1 MSLGYRSRRTNARRS
16 PAITLAG
23 GSSGNRM
30 LIVGDSIA
38 AQHAYVLPVTSL
50 TRDGSTT
57 MTVNWTSH
65 GLIVGSQVYGFR
77 ATDEALNGHFEVAT
91 VVNANSFT
99 VTLPVASGGAV
110 TAKAGGFIASKQDVL
125 TDIGSINWLSSL
137 NGACFDI
144 VGVVAEGASLTSYL
158 PTLIANAN
166 DDGLKYDW
174 VTIISGINDAAADV
188 TGATIAANIIAA
200 TASLRSAGKKVIIST
215 VGPWSSGHGSYTAGR
230 YTEVQNAN
238 TLLRSYAAGRSG
250 VYIMDSFEATTGTA
264 PLHTNVLSD
273 GLHPSQ
279 LGCYTYA
286 KRFMADYPTALPAG
300 TTLLAQNAADDVVVT
315 PANRQ
320 FWPTPMFTGSA
331 GLGVTY
337 FGTANTTGTIPTDQ
351 WVRGYSPNT
360 GGATTTL
367 ASSLVAASTGNGNAI
382 KVDIAASEDGD
393 WAIVHCIDNFAEFT
407 AGEYVR
413 LVMRVRAEA
422 TGGGAPTNLARVNAF
437 LQLDDA
443 IGSKSSVLAAL
454 YNASPPAAASYP
466 QVTEQLTLMTPKLR
480 IASMTGVTLTQP
492 WLITT
497 MRAACTNTFYV
508 ENPALRATT
517 E

>member
-1 MSLGYRSRRTNARRS
+1 MSLGYRSRRTTAKRS
-16 PAITLAG
+16 PAITLGG
-23 GSSGNRM
+23 GSNGNRM

-38 AQHAYVLPVTSL
+38 AQHGYTLGITSL

-65 GLIVGSQVYGFR
+65 GLIVGSRVYGFR
-77 ATDEALNGHFEVAT
+77 ATDEALNGRFEVAT

-125 TDIGSINWLSSL
+125 TDIGSINWLTSL

-144 VGVVAEGASLTSYL
+144 VGVCAEGASLTSYL
-158 PTLIANAN
+158 STLVTNAN

-174 VTIISGINDAAADV
+174 VTIISGINDIVSDV

-200 TASLRSAGKKVIIST
+200 TASLRTAGKKVIISA
-215 VGPWSSGHGSYTAGR
+215 VGPWSSAYGSYTAGR
-230 YTEVQNAN
+230 NTQLLAAN
-238 TLLRSYAAGRSG
+238 TALAAYAAGRSG
-250 VYIMDSFEATTGTA
+250 VYFMDTVAAGTAYATTY
-264 PLHTNVLSD
+264 TNFLSD
-273 GLHPSQ
+273 GIHPTQ

-300 TTLLAQNAADDVVVT
+300 TTLLSQNANDDVVVT

-320 FWPTPMFTGSA
+320 FWPTPMFTGAA
-331 GLGVTY
+331 GLGLTY
-337 FGTANTTGTIPTDQ
+337 FGTATTTGTIPTDQ

-393 WAIVHCIDNFAEFT
+393 WAIVHCIDNSAPFSSGDYA
-407 AGEYVR
+407 R
-413 LVMRVRAEA
+413 LVMRVRAET
-422 TGGGAPTNLARVNAF
+422 TGGGAPTQLGRVNCF
-437 LQLDDA
+437 MELDDA
-443 IGSKSSVLAAL
+443 IGAKYPVAML
-454 YNASPPAAASYP
+454 YNASPPAAAAYP
-466 QVTEQLTLMTPKLR
+466 QVTEQLTLMTPKLK
-480 IASMTGVTLTQP
+480 IGTMTGVTLTQP
-492 WLITT
+492 WFVAT